1 MTTRSFRLA
10 RGLRYTRK
18 PRCRAATWV
27 IRYGHASNY
36 RPGQC
41 HMRSVPKTLHA
52 YLELVRYPLFAIP
65 IVATLPGTVLGT
77 HEYGWSWR
85 APVAL
90 LTALLGYFAGMIKN
104 DYFHR
109 AQDDIANPRRPIPS
123 GRVRPADVM
132 KLASGLY
139 ITCIALGFA
148 MHWKAGLLV
157 LVLIALSHAYN
168 AFLKM
173 RGVWG
178 SLSLPLGI
186 ALLSVF
192 GAVCVSGRVP
202 HLVWFA
208 FGATFLYDF
217 GTHVTST
224 FKDID
229 RDAALGVTT
238 TPLQLGRR
246 AALTASTVAT
256 LAAFVVASV
265 PLLLGQN
272 PYYAVWIGVAF
283 AATVVT
289 RVPLLRCQT
298 ERNGYVALEGAMIAA
313 ILLFPALMGAVMS
326 FQMSAAVILSLLVT
340 TLYLLRTSKQEV

>member
-1 MTTRSFRLA
+1 
-10 RGLRYTRK
+10 
-18 PRCRAATWV
+18 
-27 IRYGHASNY
+27 
-36 RPGQC
+36 
-41 HMRSVPKTLHA
+41 MRSVARTFYA

-65 IVATLPGTVLGT
+65 IVATLPGIVLGA
-77 HEYGWSWR
+77 HEFGWNWR

-109 AQDDIANPRRPIPS
+109 VEDDVANPGRPIPS
-123 GRVRPADVM
+123 GRVRPTDAM
-132 KLASGLY
+132 RLASGLY
-139 ITCIALGFA
+139 IACIGLGVG

-157 LVLIALSHAYN
+157 LALIALSHSYN
-168 AFLKM
+168 AYLKM

-186 ALLSVF
+186 GLLSVF
-192 GAVCVSGRVP
+192 GSVSVSGHVP
-202 HLVWFA
+202 TLVWFA

-217 GTHVTST
+217 GTHITST

-238 TPLQLGRR
+238 TPLQLGRGV
-246 AALTASTVAT
+246 ALTLSTVAT
-256 LAAFVVASV
+256 LAAFVVAVV
-265 PLLLGQN
+265 PIALGQN
-272 PYYAVWIGVAF
+272 PYYAVWIAVAF

-289 RVPLLRCQT
+289 RVPLLRQQT
-298 ERNGYVALEGAMIAA
+298 EQNGYLALEGAMVAA
-313 ILLFPALMGAVMS
+313 ILLFPALMTTVLT
-326 FQMSAAVILSLLVT
+326 FTMSAVVILSLLGV

>member
-1 MTTRSFRLA
+1 
-10 RGLRYTRK
+10 
-18 PRCRAATWV
+18 
-27 IRYGHASNY
+27 
-36 RPGQC
+36 
-41 HMRSVPKTLHA
+41 MRSVARTFHA

-65 IVATLPGTVLGT
+65 IVATLPGIVLGA
-77 HEYGWSWR
+77 HEFGWNWR

-109 AQDDIANPRRPIPS
+109 VEDDVANPGRPIPS
-123 GRVRPADVM
+123 GRVRPTDAM
-132 KLASGLY
+132 RLASGLY
-139 ITCIALGFA
+139 IACIGLGFG

-157 LVLIALSHAYN
+157 LALIALSHSYN
-168 AFLKM
+168 AYLKM

-186 ALLSVF
+186 GLLSVF
-192 GAVCVSGRVP
+192 GSVSVSGHVP
-202 HLVWFA
+202 TLVWFA

-217 GTHVTST
+217 GTHITST

-238 TPLQLGRR
+238 TPLQLGRGV
-246 AALTASTVAT
+246 ALTLSTVAT
-256 LAAFVVASV
+256 LAAFVVAVV
-265 PLLLGQN
+265 PIALGQN
-272 PYYAVWIGVAF
+272 AYYAVWIAVAF

-289 RVPLLRCQT
+289 RVPLLRQQT
-298 ERNGYVALEGAMIAA
+298 EQNGYLALEGSMVAA
-313 ILLFPALMGAVMS
+313 ILLFPALMATVLT
-326 FQMSAAVILSLLVT
+326 FTMSAVVILSLLGV